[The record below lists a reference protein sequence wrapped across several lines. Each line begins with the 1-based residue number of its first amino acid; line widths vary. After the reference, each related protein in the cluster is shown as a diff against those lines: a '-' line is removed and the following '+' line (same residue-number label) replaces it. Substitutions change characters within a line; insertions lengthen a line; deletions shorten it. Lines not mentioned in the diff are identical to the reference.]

1 MKDHWRHVKKS
12 IGNNIKGVFEKN
24 ADPSY
29 ENFDNGIELFKNI
42 IFHKTGNK
50 NLDGLAEPIL
60 EAIFEIYGS
69 KPGGINQCKSI
80 LNSLEPFLKKIIFI
94 ISGRDLTRDK
104 TKNLIF
110 CLKELGLLVD
120 NPTLDA
126 GHLRYYIGMP
136 NFLEHVCRS
145 VVERNTVHN
154 APQPTVR
161 EIYDTVESALVVYM
175 YATLEHFEDIKV
187 RVGNIVTADMH
198 LENYKNYALSILSYN
213 LSLKMLEA
221 DFGVKVQALDEF
233 QIKLKAR
240 AKKRKEERD
249 EYLKDSSNYN
259 IIPIKFLPEIE
270 GVISNQKYIL
280 LHGIATSG
288 KTTILKKLGR
298 DFLDRYN
305 SPYLFYIQLGEIFK
319 VNNGSSIIQ
328 EIRSVFRGKTS
339 LDFQVENVK
348 DRILIILDGLD
359 EVPIKESRDK
369 IIKELVE
376 LKKYNN
382 IQIVLSS
389 RTNDYITNNSVIDDY
404 FEKFELMPVTAS
416 DIVSIG
422 EKILGHGTQFN
433 SFVKMVRK
441 GSLLKAFPKTPLTSI
456 LLAILFKEKNID
468 IKELPKNI
476 TELYKKF
483 IDLFLNRWDQSKG
496 ISEQFEIQ
504 KKEFVLQ
511 TIADHMH
518 KNKMISISASDLEDF
533 ITDLS
538 TRKNLGG
545 PQDSAEHLRNLC
557 DRTSILI
564 KDEFNGEYKFFHLT
578 IQEYLAAQKFDHK
591 DDDILVRNFYDEWW
605 LNPNIFYAGNK
616 TDYPD
621 VLKRIAKL
629 EFFPADG
636 EKKFNH
642 FAHASQVL
650 LAAHNIDNDVR
661 RDVLLSMIK
670 MFDEF
675 SKEFINI
682 LVNSE
687 DDPELQNR
695 QLAKLRDQTLLDI
708 ILNLR
713 DMFMEFFAM
722 EDFKSDLERIWT
734 KLLMDNS
741 KLNMCDITLYSLSYC
756 LAIQTKDAKYLEE
769 FVLTDNIEINSRWFK
784 IVDVDISIKKLINT
798 QKKIKFKIRN
808 IATKNNE
815 YIQKQFKERIKRH
828 YLSLTGMDKG

>member
-1 MKDHWRHVKKS
+1 
-12 IGNNIKGVFEKN
+12 
-24 ADPSY
+24 
-29 ENFDNGIELFKNI
+29 
-42 IFHKTGNK
+42 
-50 NLDGLAEPIL
+50 
-60 EAIFEIYGS
+60 
-69 KPGGINQCKSI
+69 
-80 LNSLEPFLKKIIFI
+80 
-94 ISGRDLTRDK
+94 
-104 TKNLIF
+104 
-110 CLKELGLLVD
+110 
-120 NPTLDA
+120 
-126 GHLRYYIGMP
+126 
-136 NFLEHVCRS
+136 
-145 VVERNTVHN
+145 
-154 APQPTVR
+154 
-161 EIYDTVESALVVYM
+161 
-175 YATLEHFEDIKV
+175 
-187 RVGNIVTADMH
+187 
-198 LENYKNYALSILSYN
+198 
-213 LSLKMLEA
+213 
-221 DFGVKVQALDEF
+221 
-233 QIKLKAR
+233 
-240 AKKRKEERD
+240 
-249 EYLKDSSNYN
+249 
-259 IIPIKFLPEIE
+259 
-270 GVISNQKYIL
+270 
-280 LHGIATSG
+280 
-288 KTTILKKLGR
+288 
-298 DFLDRYN
+298 
-305 SPYLFYIQLGEIFK
+305 
-319 VNNGSSIIQ
+319 
-328 EIRSVFRGKTS
+328 
-339 LDFQVENVK
+339 
-348 DRILIILDGLD
+348 
-359 EVPIKESRDK
+359 
-369 IIKELVE
+369 
-376 LKKYNN
+376 
-382 IQIVLSS
+382 
-389 RTNDYITNNSVIDDY
+389 
-404 FEKFELMPVTAS
+404 
-416 DIVSIG
+416 
-422 EKILGHGTQFN
+422 
-433 SFVKMVRK
+433 
-441 GSLLKAFPKTPLTSI
+441 
-456 LLAILFKEKNID
+456 
-468 IKELPKNI
+468 
-476 TELYKKF
+476 
-483 IDLFLNRWDQSKG
+483 
-496 ISEQFEIQ
+496 
-504 KKEFVLQ
+504 
-511 TIADHMH
+511 MH

-815 YIQKQFKERIKRH
+815 YIQNQFKERIKRH